1 MSKTWCDSW
10 QDVREEDLEAVC
22 SQLSKGSLSVV
33 SGGIL
38 EEFEQQFA
46 CFTKSKYAV
55 AFNNGTAAIHTALW
69 AIGVRAG
76 DDVIVCD
83 YGFHGMVAAVIAL
96 GARVVPCDCLPD
108 SLTIDPQDI
117 ARCRTERTKAILV
130 LNPGGV
136 PALFD
141 EIRAVCDLPIISD
154 ASHAHG
160 AIYKEKPLANWADIT
175 CFSLGLKK
183 LISGGELGCA
193 VTDDVELRDKL
204 LIFGHVNRVPADL
217 KQNSWNGNAVGLK
230 FRPHPV
236 AMTLALAQLQRFDE
250 KWDTLTHTC
259 QQLEENFAFSG
270 FIPQAVAPRSKRA
283 YWKIV
288 FKLDEAWFHSLPT
301 KVIEEQLQAQG
312 IPVEPDHYWPLLQNQ
327 AIFQWPGN
335 SKFILKRP
343 CTTAQ
348 QVVPRTITLHAPVKL
363 PEDVLNGTKTA
374 VRKVAEY
381 AASRL
386 EQEDKHIALH

>member
-1 MSKTWCDSW
+1 MPKTWSDSW
-10 QDVREEDLEAVC
+10 LDIREEDLEAVC
-22 SQLSKGSLSVV
+22 SLLSKGSLSVV

-38 EEFEQQFA
+38 EEFEQRFA
-46 CFTKSKYAV
+46 CFAGSKYAV

-69 AIGVRAG
+69 AVGVRAG

-96 GARVVPCDCLPD
+96 GCRVVPCDCCSD

-130 LNPGGV
+130 HNPWGV
-136 PALFD
+136 PALFE

-160 AIYKEKPLANWADIT
+160 TTYKEKPLANWADIT
-175 CFSLGLKK
+175 CFSLGLNK

-193 VTDDVELRDKL
+193 VTDDVELRDRL
-204 LIFGHVNRVPADL
+204 LIFGHVNRVPRDL
-217 KQNSWNGNAVGLK
+217 LQNSWNGNAVGLK
-230 FRPHPV
+230 FRPHPI

-250 KWDTLTHTC
+250 KRDLLTHTC
-259 QQLEENFAFSG
+259 QRLEEDFAAFG
-270 FIPQAVAPRSKRA
+270 FIPQAVPLCSKRV
-283 YWKIV
+283 YWRIV
-288 FKLDEAWFHSLPT
+288 FRLDEARFSSLPT
-301 KVIEEQLQAQG
+301 KAIEKQLQVQG
-312 IPVEPDHYWPLLQNQ
+312 IPVEPNHYWPLLQNQ
-327 AIFQWPGN
+327 AIFQWPGH
-335 SKFILKRP
+335 SEFILKRP

-348 QVVPRTITLHAPVKL
+348 RVVPRTITLQAPVNL
-363 PEDVLNGTKTA
+363 PEDVLNGTITA

-381 AASRL
+381 AANRVG
-386 EQEDKHIALH
+386 QENKPVALH